1 VADKNLPTESIGGSG
16 VTASAVDPLQDYD
29 IGQAERIVLAVIR
42 AGDRRG
48 VEQQDHLWVQKVAF
62 LFLRLMEQSKGRG
75 GVEGEGYA
83 PHDYGPYSEEMVGAI
98 DNLLSMKLLSEGP
111 GKTFKPSPAGALL
124 ADSILAS
131 KDRARRAIES
141 IMDVIAGLG
150 AREIILY
157 VYSTSPEWAKESVV
171 RDVLR
176 DRAARLALAKKLF
189 VGGKISEGRAAQ
201 IAGVP
206 LPELHDR
213 LGESHV
219 E

>member
-1 VADKNLPTESIGGSG
+1 
-16 VTASAVDPLQDYD
+16 VTASAADSPRDSD
-29 IGQAERIVLAVIR
+29 IGQAERIVLAAVR

-62 LFLRLMEQSKGRG
+62 LFLRLMEQSEGKG
-75 GVEGEGYA
+75 GVEAEGYV
-83 PHDYGPYSEEMVGAI
+83 PHDFGPYSEEVVGAI

-111 GKTFKPSPAGALL
+111 GMTFKPSAAGARV

-131 KDRARRAIES
+131 KDRARQAIDS
-141 IMDVIAGLG
+141 ILDVIAELN

-171 RDVLR
+171 RDVLQN
-176 DRAARLALAKKLF
+176 RAARLALAKKLF
-189 VGGKISEGRAAQ
+189 VSGKVSEARAAQ

-206 LPELHDR
+206 LLELHGR
-213 LGESHV
+213 LGESRV

>member
-1 VADKNLPTESIGGSG
+1 MTTSTADSSY
-16 VTASAVDPLQDYD
+16 DYD
-29 IGQAERIVLAVIR
+29 IGQAERIVLAAIR

-48 VEQQDHLWVQKVAF
+48 VAQQDHLWVQKIAF
-62 LFLRLMEQSKGRG
+62 LFLRLMEQSEGRA

-83 PHDYGPYSEEMVGAI
+83 PHDYGPYSEEVVGAL

-131 KDRARRAIES
+131 KDQARQAIES
-141 IMDVIAGLG
+141 ILDVIAGLS

-157 VYSTSPEWAKESVV
+157 VYATSPEWAEESVV
-171 RDVLR
+171 RDVLQ

-189 VGGKISEGRAAQ
+189 VGGKISESRAAQ

-206 LPELHDR
+206 LSELHGR